1 MDYWRECIDCAF
13 DEAGIDATD
22 DQRELVAGAVE
33 GAHENHGMAFGRDRI
48 PNPLRAE
55 ADSSKR
61 KLNWERERVGCG
73 ECGGRGRLEY
83 NTGPWAV
90 NTGCHVCHGE
100 GKVHPRGEREP
111 S

>member
-1 MDYWRECIDCAF
+1 MSDYWRMCAEAALE
-13 DEAGIDATD
+13 EAGLTATD
-22 DQRELVAGAVE
+22 AQVGLMAEVIAG
-33 GAHENHGMAFGRDRI
+33 GHETYGQYSGHI
-48 PNPLRAE
+48 PNPLRTE
-55 ADSSKR
+55 NEHLTR

-111 S
+111 A